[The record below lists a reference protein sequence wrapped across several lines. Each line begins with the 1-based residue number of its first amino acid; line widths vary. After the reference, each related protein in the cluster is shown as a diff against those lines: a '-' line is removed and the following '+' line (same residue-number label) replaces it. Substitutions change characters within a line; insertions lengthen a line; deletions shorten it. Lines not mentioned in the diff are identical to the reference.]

1 MTSPALN
8 NKYDSLWEGLPS
20 GLRLRLRRAISWV
33 ERAEREQA
41 DFDAAFV
48 FYWIAFNAVYAE
60 DHPEGYEK
68 SEAEARNRFLQ
79 RVVELDSSHRITP
92 IIWDRLARPI
102 RELIHNQYVFQPF
115 WKHQNL
121 VPGNE
126 DWSGWFERSK
136 EIAANALERR
146 DTVSVLR
153 ILFDRLYVLRN
164 QIIHGGATWKGSVN
178 RKQVQDGALIMAFLV
193 PSFVNLVMD
202 NAEVAWGPPH
212 YPVVTR
218 QEDSG

>member
-1 MTSPALN
+1 MTSPALT
-8 NKYDSLWEGLPS
+8 NKYDSLLEGLPS
-20 GLRLRLRRAISWV
+20 SLRLRLRRAISWV

-48 FYWIAFNAVYAE
+48 FYWIAFNAAYAE

-79 RVVELDSSHRITP
+79 RIVDLDSNHRITP

-102 RELIHNQYVFQPF
+102 RELINNQYVFQPF
-115 WKHQNL
+115 WKHHNL
-121 VPGNE
+121 VPGND

-136 EIAANALERR
+136 EIAANALDRR

-164 QIIHGGATWKGSVN
+164 QIMHGGATWKGSVN
-178 RKQVQDGALIMAFLV
+178 RKQVQEGALIMAFLV
-193 PSFVNLVMD
+193 PSFLNLMMD

-212 YPVVTR
+212 YPVVN
-218 QEDSG
+218 QQGH